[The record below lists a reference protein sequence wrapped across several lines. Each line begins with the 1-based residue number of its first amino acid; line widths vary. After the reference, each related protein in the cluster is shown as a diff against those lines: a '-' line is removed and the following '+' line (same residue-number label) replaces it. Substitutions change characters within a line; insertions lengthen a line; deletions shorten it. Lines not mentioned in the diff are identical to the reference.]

1 MHIAPLRPLWPA
13 RRWWLALLLIL
24 LLGGGLRY
32 TGYNFSLPYIDYI
45 DEPNH
50 NLAARMIVDW
60 GTARPLDHDS
70 YAPGIVAV
78 NYFFVRFFQDPATPP
93 STVLWMVRL
102 VSVTVSVGLLVVL
115 ALFGYHLAG
124 PPAGLLATAL
134 WAITPTFVSVSR
146 FGVPDI
152 YVSFFA
158 ILSLWLTL
166 AGIRYLRPRW
176 TTYAVYALMLAVLFK
191 YQAIFLTPVIL
202 LAPLVQRDVMRR
214 VVTGNILRFVLFLAW
229 LLLFTPI
236 LVPPGPDQGAPPN
249 WRQHTTSVVVPS
261 LEVLL
266 YNLEQLLWLQMP
278 ARIGRGALD
287 LWLLLLG
294 WAGLA
299 MLALRRNRE
308 ILYCLVL
315 PVLSVLMWM
324 FGLSLF
330 GRTDARQVVAP
341 ATLLTLLAGIGWTL
355 WLQALRNWS
364 SGRVASRWA
373 LLAPLALLLALLI
386 LALPSLQASLANAHE
401 HTLPDRRNE
410 LATWADTTLAPGKF
424 FASSANHK
432 TLDRN
437 WGGYA
442 GSTPFEFVG
451 RHSLGERSLEEWRA
465 DKVRFAI
472 QPWYDY
478 VTLLE
483 DDPQGY
489 LAGTTLLKAWPPSKV
504 HRGPSMVVLALQSM
518 QHPLPAASGQLGSIR
533 LIGHD
538 LDESV
543 ARAGVELPFQLYWQA
558 DAPTDGEYIVF
569 NHLLDAAGNLVAQA
583 DGPPLPGTRRTTADW
598 DDPQETIISREFRLQ
613 LPDALPAGEYRLING
628 WYRRDTGQ
636 RLLTPTGN
644 DHILLMTITPG

>member
-287 LWLLLLG
+287 LWLLLPG

-315 PVLSVLMWM
+315 PVLGCTDVDVRAESVWQDRCPS
-324 FGLSLF
+324 G
-330 GRTDARQVVAP
+330 GCAP

-355 WLQALRNWS
+355 WLEDDPRALRDWS

-424 FASSANHK
+424 FATARPLGHDSSHRGLLVREPQDAHHADVRK
-432 TLDRN
+432 PFGAVFFCT
-437 WGGYA
+437 A
-442 GSTPFEFVG
+442 GSIPDVRMAILFKYQAIFHAGILLAPLVQRDAIRRG
-451 RHSLGERSLEEWRA
+451 DRSCALYSSSPLWRPDGA
-465 DKVRFAI
+465 PIKCDLPSSPGMITLRGCSGCWKTTRRAI
-472 QPWYDY
+472 
-478 VTLLE
+478 
-483 DDPQGY
+483 
-489 LAGTTLLKAWPPSKV
+489 
-504 HRGPSMVVLALQSM
+504 
-518 QHPLPAASGQLGSIR
+518 LPAP
-533 LIGHD
+533 HC
-538 LDESV
+538 
-543 ARAGVELPFQLYWQA
+543 
-558 DAPTDGEYIVF
+558 
-569 NHLLDAAGNLVAQA
+569 
-583 DGPPLPGTRRTTADW
+583 
-598 DDPQETIISREFRLQ
+598 
-613 LPDALPAGEYRLING
+613 
-628 WYRRDTGQ
+628 
-636 RLLTPTGN
+636 
-644 DHILLMTITPG
+644 

>member
-1 MHIAPLRPLWPA
+1 MSLPDTSPRPLWPG

-24 LLGGGLRY
+24 LLGAGLRY
-32 TGYNFSLPYIDYI
+32 TGYNFSLPYIDHP
-45 DEPNH
+45 DEPNQ
-50 NLAARMIVDW
+50 NLAARMIVDL
-60 GTARPLDHDS
+60 GTARPLGHDS
-70 YAPGIVAV
+70 FPPGFIAIS
-78 NYFFVRFFQDPATPP
+78 YLFVRFFQDPATPP

-124 PPAGLLATAL
+124 PPAGLLAAAL

-146 FGVPDI
+146 FGTTDI
-152 YVSFFA
+152 YVTFFA
-158 ILSLWLTL
+158 VLTLWLTL

-176 TTYAVYALMLAVLFK
+176 TTYAVFALMLAILFK

-236 LVPPGPDQGAPPN
+236 LAPPDPGAPPN
-249 WRQHTTSVVVPS
+249 WRQHTTSMGIPS

-266 YNLEQLLWLQMP
+266 INLEQLLHP
-278 ARIGRGALD
+278 LD
-287 LWLLLLG
+287 LRLLLPG

-299 MLALRRNRE
+299 MLALRRNLE
-308 ILYCLVL
+308 IRYRLVL
-315 PVLSVLMWM
+315 PVLAMLAWM

-330 GRTDARQVVAP
+330 GRTDARQMVAP
-341 ATLLTLLAGIGWTL
+341 ATLLTLLAGIGWAL
-355 WLQALRNWS
+355 WLRALRDWS
-364 SGRVASRWA
+364 SGRFASRWA
-373 LLAPLALLLALLI
+373 RLAPLALLLALLI
-386 LALPSLQASLANAHE
+386 LALPSLQVSLANAHE

-424 FASSANHK
+424 FATVENHK
-432 TLDRN
+432 TFNRD

-442 GSTPFEFVG
+442 GSTRFEYIGQHNMV
-451 RHSLGERSLEEWRA
+451 ERSLEEWRA
-465 DKVRFAI
+465 DVVRFAI
-472 QPWYDY
+472 QPWFDY

-483 DDPQGY
+483 HDPQGY
-489 LAGTTLLKAWPPSKV
+489 LAGTTLLKAWPPSEAF
-504 HRGPSMVVLALQSM
+504 RGPSMVVLALQAM
-518 QHPLPAASGQLGSIR
+518 QHPLPAVAGQLGSIR
-533 LIGHD
+533 LLGHD
-538 LDESV
+538 LNVTD
-543 ARAGVELPFQLYWQA
+543 ALAGAELPLQLYWQS
-558 DAPTDGEYIVF
+558 DAPADGEYIVF

-598 DDPQETIISREFRLQ
+598 NDPQETIISREYRLQ

-636 RLLTPTGN
+636 RLLTPDGV
-644 DHILLMTITPG
+644 DHIPLMTIKLR